1 MHRLLSR
8 PGSRRA
14 SVVLTSVLTLAT
26 AVAGVLVASPAPA
39 EAANRVTPGNFTG
52 YGFDQCVTP
61 SQGAMDAWLTASPY
75 WAVGIYIAGDSR
87 FCGDDK
93 QTNLTPEW
101 VATQLR
107 NGWRLLPI
115 TVGPQASC
123 SARYKDKVRIDPD
136 PADNYAAARTQGR
149 LEARDTVKRAR
160 ALGIAAKST
169 LWYDLEAY
177 DIGNQRCRE
186 SSLHFLS
193 AWTRTLRNLGF
204 VSGVYSSAASG
215 IRALDDAR
223 VLEPGRY
230 VMPDRVWIAEWVKPE
245 DYRQPPT
252 ANPPSLL
259 SAFVRHDGWLP
270 KRRMR
275 QYRGDH
281 DETYGG
287 VTINIDTNYLDLGR
301 GTLPGKRF
309 TYCGGVKVDFPQY
322 RVLSQGDRKP
332 QVRAL
337 QCFMKRKKLYDGKV
351 SGFYNRGTER
361 AVRRYQRAR
370 GLKGDGRMLRSTWTY
385 LLSEGARTPVVKIG
399 SGGNPVRRVQRSLN
413 AASHAGLAVDGIF
426 GPSTTRAV
434 RVYQAQVGLRR
445 TGVVAPDTWA
455 RLQAGRL

>member
-1 MHRLLSR
+1 MHRSPSR
-8 PGSRRA
+8 PASRRA
-14 SVVLTSVLTLAT
+14 SVVLTAVLTLAT

-52 YGFDQCVTP
+52 YGFDQCITP
-61 SQGAMDAWLTASPY
+61 SQEKMDAWLTSSPY

-87 FCGDDK
+87 YCGDDK
-93 QTNLTPEW
+93 QTHLTREW

-107 NGWRLLPI
+107 HGWRLLPI

-123 SARYKDKVRIDPD
+123 AARYKDKVRIDPD
-136 PADNYAAARTQGR
+136 PTSNYAAARTQGR
-149 LEARDTVKRAR
+149 LEARDTVARAR
-160 ALGIAAKST
+160 ALGIAPKST

-245 DYRQPPT
+245 DHRRPPT

-287 VTINIDTNYLDLGR
+287 VSINIDTNYLDLGR
-301 GTLPGKRF
+301 GTLPGKKF
-309 TYCGGVKVDFPQY
+309 AYCGGVNVDFPRY
-322 RVLSQGDRKP
+322 RILSQGDRKP
-332 QVRAL
+332 QVRAI
-337 QCFMKRKKLYDGKV
+337 QCFMKRKKLYAGKV
-351 SGFYNRGTER
+351 SGFYNRATER

-370 GLKGDGRMLRSTWTY
+370 GLRGDGRMLRSTWTH

-413 AASHAGLAVDGIF
+413 AASHAELSVDGIF

-434 RVYQAQVGLRR
+434 RAYQAQVGLRR
-445 TGVVAPDTWA
+445 TGVVATDTWT

>member
-1 MHRLLSR
+1 MHRLLAR

-14 SVVLTSVLTLAT
+14 NVLLTAVLTLAT

-52 YGFDQCVTP
+52 YGFDQCITP
-61 SQGAMDAWLTASPY
+61 SQEKMDAWLTSSPY

-87 FCGDDK
+87 YCGDDK
-93 QTNLTPEW
+93 QTNLTSEW

-107 NGWRLLPI
+107 KGWRLLPI

-123 SARYKDKVRIDPD
+123 ASRYKDKVRINPD

-149 LEARDTVKRAR
+149 LEARDTVARAR
-160 ALGIAAKST
+160 ALGIAPRST
-169 LWYDLEAY
+169 LWYDIEAY
-177 DIGNQRCRE
+177 DISNQRCRE

-215 IRALDDAR
+215 IKALDDAR
-223 VLEPGRY
+223 ALEPGRY
-230 VMPDRVWIAEWVKPE
+230 VMPDRVWIAEWVKPG
-245 DYRQPPT
+245 DYKQPPT

-275 QYRGDH
+275 QYRGGH

-301 GTLPGKRF
+301 GTLPGKKPTF
-309 TYCGGVKVDFPQY
+309 CGGVKVDFPRY

-337 QCFMKRKKLYDGKV
+337 QCFMKRKKLYGGKV
-351 SGFYNRGTER
+351 SGFYNHGTER

-370 GLKGDGRMLRSTWTY
+370 GLRGDGRMLRSTWTY

-413 AASHAGLAVDGIF
+413 AASNAGLAVDGIF

-434 RVYQAQVGLRR
+434 RAYQGQVGLRR

>member
-1 MHRLLSR
+1 MHRSVPGR
-8 PGSRRA
+8 GSRRA
-14 SVVLTSVLTLAT
+14 SVVLTSLLTLAT
-26 AVAGVLVASPAPA
+26 AFAGVLVVSSPA
-39 EAANRVTPGNFTG
+39 EAANRVTPGSFTG

-61 SQGAMDAWLTASPY
+61 SQSAMDAWLTSSPY

-87 FCGDDK
+87 YCGDDK

-123 SARYKDKVRIDPD
+123 ASRYKDKVRINPD
-136 PADNYAAARTQGR
+136 PTDNYAAARAQGR
-149 LEARDTVKRAR
+149 LEAQDTVRRAR

-169 LWYDLEAY
+169 LWYDIEAY

-193 AWTRTLRNLGF
+193 TWTRTLRNLGF

-215 IRALDDAR
+215 IKALDDAR

-230 VMPDRVWIAEWVKPE
+230 VMPDRVWIAEWVTADRYKT
-245 DYRQPPT
+245 PPT

-259 SAFVRHDGWLP
+259 SAYVRHDGWLP

-287 VTINIDTNYLDLGR
+287 VTINIDTNYLDFGR
-301 GTLPGKRF
+301 GTLPGKKF
-309 TYCGGVKVDFPQY
+309 TYCGEVKVDFPRY
-322 RVLSQGDRKP
+322 RVLSAGARNG
-332 QVRAL
+332 QVKAL
-337 QCFMKRKKLYDGKV
+337 QCFMKRKKLYGGKV
-351 SGFYNRGTER
+351 SGFYNKGTER
-361 AVRRYQRAR
+361 AVRRYQKAR
-370 GLKGDGRMLRSTWTY
+370 GLRGDGRMLRGTWTY

-399 SGGNPVRRVQRSLN
+399 SGGSPVRRVQRSLN
-413 AASHAGLAVDGIF
+413 AATHADLAVDGIF

-434 RVYQAQVGLRR
+434 RAYQGQVGLRR